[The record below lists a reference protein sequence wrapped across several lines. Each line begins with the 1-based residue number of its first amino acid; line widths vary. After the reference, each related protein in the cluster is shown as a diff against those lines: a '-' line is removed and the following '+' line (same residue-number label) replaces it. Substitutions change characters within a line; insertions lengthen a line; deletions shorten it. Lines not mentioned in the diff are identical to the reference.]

1 MKIAAP
7 RDVSPL
13 FSGTYDD
20 VGSREF
26 FLDSVWT
33 RPIRE
38 LYNGGIMTRNELT
51 DDGGH
56 FWGLVFSFWSTLALL
71 WWILATEFYM

>member
-20 VGSREF
+20 LGSREF

-33 RPIRE
+33 RPIR
-38 LYNGGIMTRNELT
+38 
-51 DDGGH
+51 
-56 FWGLVFSFWSTLALL
+56 AL
-71 WWILATEFYM
+71 